1 MPHLLHIDSS
11 PRSDRS
17 HTRGLTADFVQR
29 WQVKHPDSTVTYRDI
44 GQSPLPHVTEEWIAA
59 AFTPPNERSQA
70 MQDALR
76 LSNEL
81 IDELLLADVIVAG
94 IPFYNFGMP
103 SGFKAYIDQIVRI
116 GRTFLFN
123 PDNTESP
130 YTPLVHGKRMIAVI
144 SRGDGGYGPGG
155 RNEKNNHLDPHLRTV
170 FRFIGVNDLEIVAA
184 ENDEHGGAALVDSLD
199 SARRELQR
207 LATEIQ
213 PQKGDDS
220 PDVKNRESTSRRTT
234 SGVGNKVV
242 SGCTRRNI

>member
-17 HTRGLTADFVQR
+17 HTRSLTADFVQR
-29 WQVKHPDSTVTYRDI
+29 WQVNHPINTVTYRDI
-44 GQSPLPHVTEEWIAA
+44 GRSPLPHVTEEWIAA
-59 AFTPPNERSQA
+59 AFTSPDERNQA

-123 PDNTESP
+123 PDNEESP

-144 SRGDGGYGPGG
+144 SRGDGGYGSGG
-155 RNEKNNHLDPHLRTV
+155 RNEENNHLDPHLRTV
-170 FRFIGVNDLEIVAA
+170 FRFIGLNDLEIVAA
-184 ENDEHGGAALVDSLD
+184 ENDEHGGAALVNSLE
-199 SARRELQR
+199 SARRKILR
-207 LATEIQ
+207 LATENQ
-213 PQKGDDS
+213 PQRSDLAPLTGI
-220 PDVKNRESTSRRTT
+220 RT
-234 SGVGNKVV
+234 
-242 SGCTRRNI
+242 

>member
-29 WQVKHPDSTVTYRDI
+29 WQVNHPNGTVTYRDI
-44 GQSPLPHVTEEWIAA
+44 GRSPLPHVTEEWIAA

-123 PDNTESP
+123 PDNEESP
-130 YTPLVHGKRMIAVI
+130 YTPLIHGKRMIAVI
-144 SRGDGGYGPGG
+144 SRGDSGYGSGG

-170 FRFIGVNDLEIVAA
+170 FRFIGVNDLEIIAA
-184 ENDEHGGAALVDSLD
+184 ENDEHGGAALVNSLE
-199 SARRELQR
+199 SARRNILR
-207 LATEIQ
+207 LAAEDQ
-213 PQKGDDS
+213 PQKGDLA
-220 PDVKNRESTSRRTT
+220 PLTR
-234 SGVGNKVV
+234 
-242 SGCTRRNI
+242 TRRSTKSQLIPDGHQG

>member
-29 WQVKHPDSTVTYRDI
+29 WQVNHPNSTVTYRDI
-44 GQSPLPHVTEEWIAA
+44 GRSPLPHVTEEWIAA

-81 IDELLLADVIVAG
+81 IDELLMADVIVAG

-123 PDNTESP
+123 PDNEESP
-130 YTPLVHGKRMIAVI
+130 YTPLIHGKRMIAVI
-144 SRGDGGYGPGG
+144 SRGDSGYGSGG

-170 FRFIGVNDLEIVAA
+170 FRFIGVTDLEIIAA
-184 ENDEHGGAALVDSLD
+184 ENDEHGGAALVNSLE
-199 SARRELQR
+199 SARRNILR
-207 LATEIQ
+207 LAAEDQ
-213 PQKGDDS
+213 PQKGDLA
-220 PDVKNRESTSRRTT
+220 PLTR
-234 SGVGNKVV
+234 
-242 SGCTRRNI
+242 TRRSTKSQLILDGRQG